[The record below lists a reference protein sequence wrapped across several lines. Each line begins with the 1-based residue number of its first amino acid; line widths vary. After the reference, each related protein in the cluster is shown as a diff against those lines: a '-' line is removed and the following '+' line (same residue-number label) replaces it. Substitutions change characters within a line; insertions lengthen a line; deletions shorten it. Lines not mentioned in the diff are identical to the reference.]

1 MQFLETDFHMT
12 VCPTLTGNTFL
23 SIQRLMLLVPLHKY
37 IV

>member
-1 MQFLETDFHMT
+1 MT

-23 SIQRLMLLVPLHKY
+23 SIQRLILLVPLHKH